1 MSNWLSFEGNQPSRA
16 LFEQDNTSSR
26 SLCGERSPILTF
38 ECWVYGGLPAKGI
51 FRVLKH
57 ETGLE
62 DWLLEDAPRSESGSE
77 PQQGLRVI
85 FAPPLNDLTFN
96 VDNDQMDSALKS
108 FNLPIS
114 REQVWPKSTAYCVGL
129 HDGSDRTYSLT
140 SSAITPSA
148 FCLLRH
154 VPTHGIT
161 VGCIKPLSEVS
172 LANVLDRFIQS
183 YLFAPH
189 PLLLPLLL
197 HESEIALAAQRLVDL
212 HAGTQAAV
220 RDVRRILCRSDGDLP
235 STLIRLG
242 QLHDDLSSALD
253 RTLPHLVLRSK
264 YLARQVEELD
274 GARICSDEHQTPS
287 GILIRSILP
296 TSSSILEHL
305 ELYRSSLS
313 MVQDWEQRVRVLT
326 ADTCVIPKTN
336 RVHLQLLNHEARAT
350 AAEQSFIGKMHL
362 HLVRE
367 TDQGSDISN
376 KVILILTVTFVPST
390 FIAVSGYSLNDF
402 TQPSH

>member
-1 MSNWLSFEGNQPSRA
+1 
-16 LFEQDNTSSR
+16 
-26 SLCGERSPILTF
+26 LTF
-38 ECWVYGGLPAKGI
+38 ECCVYGGPPAKGI

-62 DWLLEDAPRSESGSE
+62 DWLLEDAPRSESGSK

-85 FAPPLNDLTFN
+85 FAPPSNDPTFN
-96 VDNDQMDSALKS
+96 VDDDQMDSAFKS

-114 REQVWPKSTAYCVGL
+114 REQIWPKSTAYCVVL
-129 HDGSDRTYSLT
+129 HNGSDSIYSLT

-154 VPTHGIT
+154 VPAHGMT

-172 LANVLDRFIQS
+172 LANILDRFVQS

-189 PLLLPLLL
+189 PLLFPLLL
-197 HESEIALAAQRLVDL
+197 HESEVALATQRLVDL
-212 HAGTQAAV
+212 HASTQAAA
-220 RDVRRILCRSDGDLP
+220 RDVQRILYRSDSDLP
-235 STLIRLG
+235 STLTRLG

-264 YLARQVEELD
+264 YLAQQVEELD
-274 GARICSDEHQTPS
+274 GARICSDEQQTPS

-305 ELYRSSLS
+305 ELYRASLS
-313 MVQDWEQRVRVLT
+313 MVQDWEQRVRVLP
-326 ADTCVIPKTN
+326 ADTCVILNTN
-336 RVHLQLLNHEARAT
+336 RVYLQLLNHEARAT
-350 AAEQSFIGKMHL
+350 VAEQSSISKMHL

-367 TDQGSDISN
+367 TDQGSDTSN
-376 KVILILTVTFVPST
+376 KVILILIVTFVPST
-390 FIAVSGYSLNDF
+390 FIAVSEQFPQRFYTSKSLIDPLADRSNNALL
-402 TQPSH
+402 